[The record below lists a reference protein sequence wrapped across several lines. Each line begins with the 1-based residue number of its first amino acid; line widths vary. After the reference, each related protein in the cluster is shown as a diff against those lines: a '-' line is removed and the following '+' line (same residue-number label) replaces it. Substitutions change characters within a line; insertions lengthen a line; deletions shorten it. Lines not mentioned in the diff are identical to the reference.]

1 MLIDGMVHSVSRD
14 PVASASDAAPT
25 STMQDLLGTSLSD
38 ERFVEILAAF
48 DDVLAEI
55 RKLRSLDLKDV
66 HPAVIFE
73 PTAPYRAEGE
83 K

>member
-1 MLIDGMVHSVSRD
+1 
-14 PVASASDAAPT
+14 VASASDAAPS

-38 ERFVEILAAF
+38 ERFLEILAAF
-48 DDVLAEI
+48 ENVLAEI

>member
-1 MLIDGMVHSVSRD
+1 M
-14 PVASASDAAPT
+14 ASASDAAPS

-38 ERFVEILAAF
+38 ERFLEVLAAF

-55 RKLRSLDLKDV
+55 RKLRSLDLTDV

>member
-1 MLIDGMVHSVSRD
+1 MVHSDSRD
-14 PVASASDAAPT
+14 PVALAGDAALI

-38 ERFVEILAAF
+38 ERFPEILAAF

-66 HPAVIFE
+66 HPAIIFE

>member
-1 MLIDGMVHSVSRD
+1 M
-14 PVASASDAAPT
+14 ASASDAAPI

-38 ERFVEILAAF
+38 ERFQEILAAF

-73 PTAPYRAEGE
+73 PTAPYRAERE

>member
-1 MLIDGMVHSVSRD
+1 
-14 PVASASDAAPT
+14 VASASDAAPT
-25 STMQDLLGTSLSD
+25 STVQDLLGTSLSD
-38 ERFVEILAAF
+38 ERFREILAAF

>member
-1 MLIDGMVHSVSRD
+1 
-14 PVASASDAAPT
+14 
-25 STMQDLLGTSLSD
+25 MQDLLGTSLSD
-38 ERFVEILAAF
+38 ERFREILAAF
-48 DDVLAEI
+48 DDVLVEI

-73 PTAPYRAEGE
+73 PTACYRAEGE

>member
-1 MLIDGMVHSVSRD
+1 ML
-14 PVASASDAAPT
+14 
-25 STMQDLLGTSLSD
+25 TMQDLLGTSLSD
-38 ERFVEILAAF
+38 ERFLEILAAF

-83 K
+83 

>member
-1 MLIDGMVHSVSRD
+1 M
-14 PVASASDAAPT
+14 ASASDAAPT

-38 ERFVEILAAF
+38 ERFPEILAAF

>member
-1 MLIDGMVHSVSRD
+1 M
-14 PVASASDAAPT
+14 ASASDAAPI

-38 ERFVEILAAF
+38 ERFQEILAAF

>member
-1 MLIDGMVHSVSRD
+1 
-14 PVASASDAAPT
+14 
-25 STMQDLLGTSLSD
+25 MQDLLGTSLSD
-38 ERFVEILAAF
+38 ERFSEVLAAF

-73 PTAPYRAEGE
+73 PTASYRAEGE

>member
-1 MLIDGMVHSVSRD
+1 
-14 PVASASDAAPT
+14 VASASDAAPT
-25 STMQDLLGTSLSD
+25 STVQDLLGTSLSD
-38 ERFVEILAAF
+38 ERFLEILAAF

>member
-1 MLIDGMVHSVSRD
+1 M
-14 PVASASDAAPT
+14 ASTSDTTPASI

-38 ERFVEILAAF
+38 ERFREILVAY

-73 PTAPYRAEGE
+73 PTARYRAESE

>member
-1 MLIDGMVHSVSRD
+1 M
-14 PVASASDAAPT
+14 ASTTDSAPT
-25 STMQDLLGTSLSD
+25 PLSTMQDLLGTSLSD
-38 ERFVEILAAF
+38 ERFREILAAF

-55 RKLRSLDLKDV
+55 RKLRALDLKDV

-73 PTAPYRAEGE
+73 PTACYRAEGE